1 MAKKEII
8 DWKDGTCKIE
18 GPASLLEDLICGQQ
32 MKWHNPEREQ
42 PKDGNYLTVS
52 KYDSSII
59 YEIAPWRDGKYQG
72 SYTMQVYMKQ
82 AQVLYWMPLP
92 AIPECVNV

>member
-8 DWKDGTCKIE
+8 DWKNGTCSIN
-18 GPASLLEDLICGQQ
+18 GPASLLEDLISGQQ
-32 MKWHNPEREQ
+32 VKWHNPEKEQ
-42 PKDGNYLTVS
+42 PTDGNYLTVLR
-52 KYDSSII
+52 YDNSIL

-72 SYTMQVYMKQ
+72 SYTAVVYLEQ

-92 AIPECVNV
+92 VIPECLNL